1 MRLRQKLFL
10 ILGMM
15 TLVPLLVLQFGVV
28 EQIGADLERRITA
41 ELHGKLS
48 KLGVELDTLIES
60 QKALTAGL
68 AEAPVLQN
76 FSHVAAS
83 KGDDSA
89 YDEMVLTVQDFF
101 YNYQQRIGNIQALR
115 FLDNNGKTVVKV
127 KEGHRIVPELFDEER
142 GRYYIADQSNRPFYK
157 AAIKDPNDVYVS
169 DFELGQVQS
178 DADFCPAMIRYS
190 VPIRNEWNE
199 IEAMVI
205 INMWGTR
212 IDEAVKSAIRGYT
225 GKAYIVE
232 VNDKQHRDGIYLFH
246 EDAEQRFANQ
256 LGSDYRFSNEVGNE
270 HWQRIRHADAPGY
283 MLMDDGR
290 MFFYQHYSPYQDKRS
305 RWVLLI
311 ETSHDEVFAPIKK
324 IRATIW
330 LLLGMLLILSL
341 LMARWVASRLAR
353 PVQDL
358 AQTITRYADGE
369 STARY
374 RDSERV
380 DEVGVVGKAF
390 NYLCSTLERT
400 RDERDKAV
408 QSVCQSE
415 RLAAVGQ
422 MAAGIGHEINNPLM
436 NIMSLAKLIEE
447 SVAQYDDDEIMADL
461 QTLQDEGSRCARI
474 VQGILK
480 FARASEP
487 SYEDFVLGVL
497 MHDTIRLLKHRAD
510 AAALTIN
517 ADIEE
522 GIEMQGDPNQLQQV
536 FVNVLLNAIHASYSG
551 GSIRIRVCQRADNA
565 LIEIVDQGKGIS
577 EQEVPRVFN
586 PFYSTKPEGQG
597 TGLGLAVSYGIV
609 NKHGGTITI
618 ESKEN
623 KVTCVSMLL
632 PLIAV
637 PLDETTEDQEQH
649 LKYDMNGELKRAG
662 G

>member
-1 MRLRQKLFL
+1 MPLRQKLFL
-10 ILGMM
+10 ILGVM
-15 TLVPLLVLQFGVV
+15 TLVPLLILQFGVV
-28 EQIGADLERRITA
+28 EQIEADLERRIAA
-41 ELHGKLS
+41 ELQGKLS

-60 QKALTAGL
+60 QKALAAGL
-68 AEAPVLQN
+68 AEAPVLRD
-76 FSHVAAS
+76 FSSVAVDT
-83 KGDDSA
+83 DDTH
-89 YDEMVLTVQDFF
+89 YDDMALAVQEFF
-101 YNYQQRIGNIQALR
+101 YNYQQQIKNIQALR
-115 FLDNNGKTVVKV
+115 FMDKEGKTLVKV
-127 KEGHRIVPELFDEER
+127 KEGHPIEPQLFDDER
-142 GRYYIADQSNRPFYK
+142 GRYYVADQSNRPFYK
-157 AAIKDPNDVYVS
+157 AAVKDPNSVYVS
-169 DFELGQVQS
+169 DFELGQVQK
-178 DADFCPAMIRYS
+178 DADFCPAMMRYS
-190 VPIRNEWNE
+190 VPIRNGLNE
-199 IEAMVI
+199 VEAMVI
-205 INMWGTR
+205 LNMWGTR
-212 IDEAVKSAIRGYT
+212 IDEAVKTAISGYA

-232 VNDKQHRDGIYLFH
+232 VNDKPHRDGIYLFH
-246 EDAEQRFANQ
+246 ENADQRFANQ
-256 LGSDYRFSNEVGNE
+256 LGTNYRFSTELGNE
-270 HWQRIRHADAPGY
+270 HWQRVRTANAPGY

-311 ETSHDEVFAPIKK
+311 ETSYDEVFAPIKK
-324 IRATIW
+324 IRITIW
-330 LLLGMLLILSL
+330 LLLGVLLLLSL

-374 RDSERV
+374 RDNERV
-380 DEVGVVGKAF
+380 DEIGLVGKAF

-436 NIMSLAKLIEE
+436 NIMSLAKLVEE
-447 SVAQYDDDEIMADL
+447 SVDRYNDPEIKADL
-461 QTLQDEGSRCARI
+461 KTLQDEGERCARI
-474 VQGILK
+474 VHGILK

-487 SYEDFVLGVL
+487 SYEYFVLGVL
-497 MHDTIRLLKHRAD
+497 MNDTIRLLKHRAD
-510 AAALTIN
+510 AASLTIN
-517 ADIEE
+517 ADIED

-551 GSIRIRVCQRADNA
+551 GAIKVTVCRQADKA
-565 LIEIVDQGKGIS
+565 LIEIGDRGKGIPEREMS
-577 EQEVPRVFN
+577 RVFN

-618 ESKEN
+618 ESKE
-623 KVTCVSMLL
+623 KEGTCVRMLL
-632 PLIAV
+632 PLVAMPIE
-637 PLDETTEDQEQH
+637 DTEQEQKQGQEH
-649 LKYDMNGELKRAG
+649 EIIGELKRAG

>member
-1 MRLRQKLFL
+1 MPLRQKLFL

-15 TLVPLLVLQFGVV
+15 TLVPLLILQFGVV
-28 EQIGADLERRITA
+28 EQIEADLERRITA
-41 ELHGKLS
+41 ELHGKLG

-60 QKALTAGL
+60 QKSLTAGL
-68 AEAPVLQN
+68 AEAPVLRD
-76 FSHVAAS
+76 FSRMMVGS
-83 KGDDSA
+83 DDSH
-89 YDEMVLTVQDFF
+89 YDDMVQAVQNFF
-101 YNYQQRIGNIQALR
+101 YNYQQQIGNIQALR
-115 FLDNNGKTVVKV
+115 FLDNEGKTVVKV
-127 KEGHRIVPELFDEER
+127 KEGHRVVPQLFDDKR

-157 AAIKDPNDVYVS
+157 AAVKDPSSVYVS
-169 DFELGQVQS
+169 DFELGQVQK

-190 VPIRNEWNE
+190 VPIRNDVNE
-199 IEAMVI
+199 VEAMVI

-212 IDEAVKSAIRGYT
+212 IDEAVKSAISGYT

-232 VNDKQHRDGIYLFH
+232 VNDKPYRDGIYLFH

-256 LGSDYRFSNEVGNE
+256 LGSNYRFSNEIGNE
-270 HWQRIRHADAPGY
+270 HWQRVRSAAAPGY

-330 LLLGMLLILSL
+330 LLLAMLLVLSL

-374 RDSERV
+374 RHNERL
-380 DEVGVVGKAF
+380 DEVGLVGKAF

-447 SVAQYDDDEIMADL
+447 SVDQYDDEEVKADL
-461 QTLQDEGSRCARI
+461 KTLHDEGERCARI

-487 SYEDFVLGVL
+487 SYENFVLGVL
-497 MHDTIRLLKHRAD
+497 MNDTMRLLKHRAD
-510 AAALTIN
+510 AAELTID

-522 GIEMQGDPNQLQQV
+522 DIEMQGDPNQLQQV
-536 FVNVLLNAIHASYSG
+536 FVNVILNAIHASYPG
-551 GSIRIRVCQRADNA
+551 GTIKVKVCRQADKA
-565 LIEIVDQGKGIS
+565 LIEIGDQGKGIS

-609 NKHGGTITI
+609 NKHGGTISI

-623 KVTCVSMLL
+623 KGTCVRMVL
-632 PLIAV
+632 PLVAM
-637 PLDETTEDQEQH
+637 PLEETEKEQKREQENE
-649 LKYDMNGELKRAG
+649 MNGELKRAG